1 MATKSVL
8 ARSDDGTVQLTI
20 TIPQTQVAQARE
32 EALRH
37 MSENL
42 EIPGFRKGKAPRDI
56 ALKHI
61 EQQKLTEH
69 MLQHLLPEVYAQAVE
84 EHKLRPVLAPRFELV
99 SMDDPSSAEASK
111 DWQVRAIT
119 CELPEITLGDYKS
132 SLKGVNIWVPG
143 QDKDKKE
150 STREEKEQKA
160 IQTLLNTAQVAIPKL
175 LVEEEVNH
183 KLAGLMDQLQKLGL
197 TVEQYL
203 ASTGKNIEALRA
215 EYTKQAEDSL
225 KLVLLLNKVAEE
237 EKVTVTEAEI
247 EEITKAAD
255 NTTKTNGEQREVNPQ
270 QKAFIK
276 SVLARRKAL
285 DSLVALV

>member
-1 MATKSVL
+1 METKSVL

-20 TIPQTQVAQARE
+20 TIPQAQIAQARE
-32 EALRH
+32 EALVH

-69 MLQHLLPEVYAQAVE
+69 MLQHLLHEVYAQAVE

-99 SMDDPSSAEASK
+99 SMDESK

-119 CELPEITLGDYKS
+119 CELPQIDLGDYRAN
-132 SLKGVNIWVPG
+132 LKTVQIWVPG
-143 QDKDKKE
+143 QDKQKQGP
-150 STREEKEQKA
+150 TREEKEQKVIKA
-160 IQTLLNTAQVAIPKL
+160 LLEKAQVAIPKL

-183 KLAGLMDQLQKLGL
+183 KLSGLVDQLQKLGL

-203 ASTGKNIEALRA
+203 ASTGKNIEALRQ

-237 EKVTVTEAEI
+237 EKVAVTDSEI
-247 EEITKAAD
+247 DEITKTAD
-255 NTTKTNGEQREVNPQ
+255 NASGQNGEQKEVSNQ

-276 SVLARRKAL
+276 SVLMRRKAL